1 MEEQQKNID
10 QLFREALS
18 GYREQPPEAAWHHVA
33 SHLEEN
39 RRRRGI
45 YWRWIIPGLAL
56 LIALSSAGWW
66 AIRKP
71 VSRAQEAIA
80 GTMPQA
86 DEATNSSS
94 FSRNNSSSKNDKQ
107 AKTQIEVGQFLS
119 QSTMPVKAES
129 VRPQAQHTL
138 SVPIAVGSNNLKQ
151 TLAHLKAIRL
161 QPLAGFSKL
170 TMPALQSLAVNNS
183 YHPSWPQAVGNSEA
197 PLPRLVQAD
206 DKGLRP
212 ANPATSPAPLAV
224 EIPRYEQQLP
234 QDERLNSEAMK
245 HLEAQPDR
253 VFAASNSPASNSPA
267 SNINLL
273 EEKLPDAATV
283 ARTTSRGLP
292 QAETDP
298 IPLRKPRYRESFSV
312 AALASAG
319 YSTSLQG
326 QYEVGLRAMIQLSE
340 HWALGIQPGISLS
353 RLAEVKLT
361 QAASY
366 YRSQIDV
373 DSFRSTEPSPSVRNA
388 LDTIYNYIVRQT
400 LDSIVVAG
408 LAAGGNFWEISL
420 PVIAHYS
427 LNEHWYAYG
436 GPTLNFGGR
445 INVHSGGS
453 TQIFTSHRRDSLAQ
467 SETLPASSFEYYF
480 GKPTLPAYSS
490 YKPVAIQN
498 TPSLRLGYSL
508 GLGYTEGKFMG
519 EINLSQ
525 QLSGFGNIPSAMQG
539 AFSAPRVNL
548 SVGYLLFD
556 TRKKSTPLIE

>member
-10 QLFREALS
+10 DLFREALMS
-18 GYREQPPEAAWHHVA
+18 YREQPPEAAWQHVA
-33 SHLEEN
+33 SHLDEN

-71 VSRAQEAIA
+71 VSSTQEAIV
-80 GTMPQA
+80 GTIHQA
-86 DEATNSSS
+86 DDATNSSS
-94 FSRNNSSSKNDKQ
+94 FSRNNSSSKNNKQ
-107 AKTQIEVGQFLS
+107 AKTQIEVGQFHS
-119 QSTMPVKAES
+119 QHTKPVKT
-129 VRPQAQHTL
+129 VTVQPRVQKTL
-138 SVPIAVGSNNLKQ
+138 SVSIAIGANNLKQ

-161 QPLAGFSKL
+161 QPLAGLSKL
-170 TMPALQSLAVNNS
+170 PMPALQSLVVNNS
-183 YHPSWPQAVGNSEA
+183 YHLSWLQAVDNSEA

-206 DKGLRP
+206 DKGFRP
-212 ANPATSPAPLAV
+212 ANPASSPAPLAV
-224 EIPRYEQQLP
+224 EIPGYEQQLP

-253 VFAASNSPASNSPA
+253 TFAASISSA
-267 SNINLL
+267 SNINLQ

-312 AALASAG
+312 SALASAG
-319 YSTSLQG
+319 FSSALQG
-326 QYEVGLRAMIQLSE
+326 QYEAGLRALIQLSE

-388 LDTIYNYIVRQT
+388 LDTIYNYVVRQT

-408 LAAGGNFWEISL
+408 MAAGGNFWEISL

-445 INVHSGGS
+445 IQVHSSGS
-453 TQIFTSHRRDSLAQ
+453 TQMFTSHRHDSLAQ

-490 YKPVAIQN
+490 YKPVEIQN
-498 TPSLRLGYSL
+498 TPSLRLGYAL
-508 GLGYTEGKFMG
+508 GLGYTGGKFMG

-556 TRKKSTPLIE
+556 TRKKSTPLIK